1 MEALEAELAQLQFEA
16 ASGLLAL
23 EGGEALAQQV
33 RQLTRAAH
41 ESSLNYCYVYL
52 TTLGLHHLP

>member
-41 ESSLNYCYVYL
+41 ESSLNYYVYL